1 MIMEESLLPKD
12 KHLMT
17 YGTSTL
23 DPVINVSDPTE
34 FKNRVK
40 TKIEQKIFSRMEEL
54 KKEFEKLA
62 EEFNINKMVLES
74 EIRIEPIVGE
84 TYHLY
89 ENKEGKNQLS
99 ILEPEDW
106 EKSDNDWQMKHISS
120 VRLTG
125 DGIWEEAV

>member
-1 MIMEESLLPKD
+1 MEESLLPKD

-17 YGTSTL
+17 YSASTL
-23 DPVINVSDPTE
+23 DPVINVTDPTE

-54 KKEFEKLA
+54 KREFEKLA

-84 TYHLY
+84 IYHLY

-106 EKSDNDWQMKHISS
+106 EKSGNDWQMIHISS
-120 VRLTG
+120 VRLTS

>member
-12 KHLMT
+12 KHLIN
-17 YGTSTL
+17 YSASTL
-23 DPVINVSDPTE
+23 DPVINVTDPTE

-54 KKEFEKLA
+54 KREFEKLA

-106 EKSDNDWQMKHISS
+106 EKSGNDWQMIHISS
-120 VRLTG
+120 VRLTS

>member
-17 YGTSTL
+17 YSASTL
-23 DPVINVSDPTE
+23 DPVINVTDPTE

-84 TYHLY
+84 IYHLY

-106 EKSDNDWQMKHISS
+106 EKSGNDWQMKHISS
-120 VRLTG
+120 VRLTS

>member
-1 MIMEESLLPKD
+1 MEESLLPKD

-17 YGTSTL
+17 YSASTL
-23 DPVINVSDPTE
+23 DPVINVTDPTE

-84 TYHLY
+84 IYHLY

-106 EKSDNDWQMKHISS
+106 EKSGNDWQMIHISS
-120 VRLTG
+120 VRLTS

>member
-1 MIMEESLLPKD
+1 
-12 KHLMT
+12 
-17 YGTSTL
+17 
-23 DPVINVSDPTE
+23 
-34 FKNRVK
+34 
-40 TKIEQKIFSRMEEL
+40 MEEL
-54 KKEFEKLA
+54 KREFEKLA

-84 TYHLY
+84 IYHLY

-106 EKSDNDWQMKHISS
+106 EKSGNDWQMIHISS
-120 VRLTG
+120 VRLTS

>member
-1 MIMEESLLPKD
+1 MEESLLPKD

-17 YGTSTL
+17 YSASTL
-23 DPVINVSDPTE
+23 DPVINVTDPTE

-106 EKSDNDWQMKHISS
+106 EKSGNDWQMKHISS
-120 VRLTG
+120 VRLTS

>member
-1 MIMEESLLPKD
+1 MNYLEIDYELLIMEESLLPKD

-54 KKEFEKLA
+54 KREFEKLA
-62 EEFNINKMVLES
+62 EEFNINNTFINIDTNITIK
-74 EIRIEPIVGE
+74 
-84 TYHLY
+84 
-89 ENKEGKNQLS
+89 
-99 ILEPEDW
+99 
-106 EKSDNDWQMKHISS
+106 
-120 VRLTG
+120 
-125 DGIWEEAV
+125 

>member
-1 MIMEESLLPKD
+1 MEESLLPKD

-17 YGTSTL
+17 YSASTL
-23 DPVINVSDPTE
+23 DPVINVTDPTE

-54 KKEFEKLA
+54 KREFEKLA

-89 ENKEGKNQLS
+89 ENKEGRNQLS

-106 EKSDNDWQMKHISS
+106 EKSGNDWQMIHISS
-120 VRLTG
+120 VRLTS

>member
-1 MIMEESLLPKD
+1 MEESLLPKD

-17 YGTSTL
+17 YSASTL
-23 DPVINVSDPTE
+23 DPVINVTDPTE

-84 TYHLY
+84 IYHLY

-106 EKSDNDWQMKHISS
+106 EKSGNDWQMKHISS
-120 VRLTG
+120 VRLTS

>member
-17 YGTSTL
+17 YSASTL
-23 DPVINVSDPTE
+23 DPVINVTDPTE

-54 KKEFEKLA
+54 KREFEKLA

-84 TYHLY
+84 IYHLY

-106 EKSDNDWQMKHISS
+106 EKSGNDWQMIHISS
-120 VRLTG
+120 VRLTS